1 MSVLDPSLK
10 DPNLGEETRDVNE
23 DEETRDVNEDEETK
37 DTDGMDVEVESGT
50 PSVPSSCPPVALQKA
65 PSPPSFLEQS

>member
-10 DPNLGEETRDVNE
+10 DPNLG
-23 DEETRDVNEDEETK
+23 EETRDVNEDEETK